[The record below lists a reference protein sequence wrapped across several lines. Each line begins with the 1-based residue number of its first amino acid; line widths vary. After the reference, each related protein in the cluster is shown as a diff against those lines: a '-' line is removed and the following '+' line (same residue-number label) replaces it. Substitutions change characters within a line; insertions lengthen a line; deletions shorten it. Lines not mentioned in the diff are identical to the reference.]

1 LRDHRIED
9 GENLAHSSQES
20 HLVKFA
26 TFQQLRVLH
35 LDQWVVLTATSKEK
49 MEVDK
54 IFQANRAAT
63 ERMRKI
69 INRLSDEEL
78 SKSIGSDWTISI
90 TLAHLA
96 LWDQR
101 VIFVIESAKK
111 NDKLHAPYYDYQ
123 LNDILTPLLRVIPAQ
138 EAARMAITTAETLD
152 KELEQCSTQVIE
164 EMNEV
169 NPRLIDRS
177 IHRNLHLDEIENA
190 VVESPN

>member
-1 LRDHRIED
+1 
-9 GENLAHSSQES
+9 
-20 HLVKFA
+20 
-26 TFQQLRVLH
+26 
-35 LDQWVVLTATSKEK
+35 
-49 MEVDK
+49 MEAEK

-111 NDKLHAPYYDYQ
+111 NSKLHAPYYDYQ
-123 LNDILTPLLRVIPAQ
+123 LNDILTPILRATPAR
-138 EAARMAITTAETLD
+138 EAARLAITTAETLD
-152 KELEQCSTQVIE
+152 NELEQCSTQLLD
-164 EMNEV
+164 EMKEV
-169 NPRLIDRS
+169 NPRLIDRY
-177 IHRNLHLDEIENA
+177 IEIFI
-190 VVESPN
+190 

>member
-1 LRDHRIED
+1 LRGKE
-9 GENLAHSSQES
+9 AQE
-20 HLVKFA
+20 VAK
-26 TFQQLRVLH
+26 
-35 LDQWVVLTATSKEK
+35 KEK

-54 IFQANRAAT
+54 IFQANREAT

-78 SKSIGSDWTISI
+78 SKSIGSDLTISI

-101 VIFVIESAKK
+101 VIFVIESVKK
-111 NDKLHAPYYDYQ
+111 NNKLYAPYYDYQ
-123 LNDILTPLLRVIPAQ
+123 LNDILTPILRAIPAR
-138 EAARMAITTAETLD
+138 EAARLAISTAETLD
-152 KELEQCSTQVIE
+152 HELEQCSTELLE
-164 EMNEV
+164 EMKEV

-190 VVESPN
+190 VVEPPV